1 MRDERRKEV
10 RNKQGHTNNK
20 AKQHAQHAQVYMHM
34 CMFVCSVLLTTC
46 THTCVQVE
54 FFGDDAPVKEGK
66 DGVMIVRYTDGRASG
81 DAIVL
86 FENRDLENA
95 MAKNRQCMGSRYV
108 ELYRSTMQEFQMV

>member
-1 MRDERRKEV
+1 MRDEKEERKKQA
-10 RNKQGHTNNK
+10 RSNKQQDK
-20 AKQHAQHAQVYMHM
+20 ATCMHSTPK
-34 CMFVCSVLLTTC
+34 CTC
-46 THTCVQVE
+46 TCVCLCVVFFLLHTYTCVQVE

-81 DAIVL
+81 DALVL

-108 ELYRSTMQEFQMV
+108 ELYSSTMQEFQMV